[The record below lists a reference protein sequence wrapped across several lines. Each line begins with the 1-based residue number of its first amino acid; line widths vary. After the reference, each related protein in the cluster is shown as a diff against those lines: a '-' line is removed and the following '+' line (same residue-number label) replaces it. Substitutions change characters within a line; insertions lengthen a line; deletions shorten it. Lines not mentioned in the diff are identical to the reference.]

1 MYNLKLPLLKTSQ
14 AALNVTARHTGR
26 QLQKTPGDVFSLRTV
41 LSTAHSCSPNS
52 TWVCV
57 NWHTSC
63 NVWAARKRR
72 KTSPTKPFQWGKL
85 KIPTQKGW
93 KPQSLSF
100 AVHGWPEP
108 AGCTG
113 KHVLQPIPRAWRE
126 KCSCF
131 PQSRLRTA
139 KDAPSLLQPFRSAE
153 CRVWYHLFCNT
164 NFMEFALFHD
174 WARNENQDFI
184 QFKPYLT

>member
-14 AALNVTARHTGR
+14 AALKVTAGHTGR

-100 AVHGWPEP
+100 PVHGWPEP

-113 KHVLQPIPRAWRE
+113 KRVTTYSQGVEGEMQLLSTEQAAHCQGRPI
-126 KCSCF
+126 
-131 PQSRLRTA
+131 
-139 KDAPSLLQPFRSAE
+139 SA
-153 CRVWYHLFCNT
+153 
-164 NFMEFALFHD
+164 A
-174 WARNENQDFI
+174 AI
-184 QFKPYLT
+184 QVSWV